1 MSDQALVRLLFVDYG
16 SYHEETVAV
25 PREALARHERL
36 IDCIREEPEVL
47 KELHVDVARLC
58 AAHLVEAEG

>member
-1 MSDQALVRLLFVDYG
+1 MSDKALVRLLFVDYG

-25 PREALARHERL
+25 PREALARYDRL

-47 KELHVDVARLC
+47 KELHVDVTRLC